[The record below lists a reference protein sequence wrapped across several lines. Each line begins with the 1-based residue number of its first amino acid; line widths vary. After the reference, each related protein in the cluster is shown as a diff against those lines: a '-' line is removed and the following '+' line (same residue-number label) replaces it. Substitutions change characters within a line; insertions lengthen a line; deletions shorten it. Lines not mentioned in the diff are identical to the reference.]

1 MKKRIVNENKDLH
14 NYPLNEKKDKKNLLL
29 NNHVFVKRRVRL
41 YYYRFQ
47 KTIFSS
53 GPQTQ
58 SNKRASVVRFE
69 DDEND
74 QDSDSYDR
82 STEHVSMTDTSLIQ
96 TGSSLP
102 IITQQSAV
110 PTQKL
115 FAHQF
120 YDVYAG
126 MTDEEWTKV
135 RNAFVAQYF
144 SE

>member
-1 MKKRIVNENKDLH
+1 MLSSR
-14 NYPLNEKKDKKNLLL
+14 
-29 NNHVFVKRRVRL
+29 
-41 YYYRFQ
+41 
-47 KTIFSS
+47 IFSFL
-53 GPQTQ
+53 GPQNQ
-58 SNKRASVVRFE
+58 SDKRTSVVRFE

-74 QDSDSYDR
+74 HDSDSYDR
-82 STEHVSMTDTSLIQ
+82 SQEHISMTDSSLVQ
-96 TGSSLP
+96 APSSLP
-102 IITQQSAV
+102 IIIQQSTV

-135 RNAFVAQYF
+135 RKAFVAQYL